1 MVQIEVEL
9 GCLVLVVLFM
19 SRFYLIELYMDC
31 VMVLRWIVVSWI
43 DPRYHNPEAIGIVSY
58 RGVVEDQ
65 RKLRNGKGRNYPFCG
80 EPDKDFS

>member
-1 MVQIEVEL
+1 MMI
-9 GCLVLVVLFM
+9 
-19 SRFYLIELYMDC
+19 I
-31 VMVLRWIVVSWI
+31 SWI